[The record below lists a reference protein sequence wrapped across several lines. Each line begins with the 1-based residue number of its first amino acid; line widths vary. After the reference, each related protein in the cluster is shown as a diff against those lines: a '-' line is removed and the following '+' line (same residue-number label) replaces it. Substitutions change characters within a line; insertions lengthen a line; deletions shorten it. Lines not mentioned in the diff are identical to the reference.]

1 MPNKRQQYGKE
12 SESVAVRYLK
22 KNGYKILEQNY
33 RNKLGEIDIIAKDKK
48 TLVFVEVKAARTD
61 SFGNP
66 KWSVTPK
73 KQRKIS
79 MVALYYLKATKQ
91 NKVKARFDVVA
102 ISSSQDN
109 PRIELIKNA
118 FELAYG

>member
-1 MPNKRQQYGKE
+1 MLNKRQQFGKK
-12 SESVAVRYLK
+12 SESLAVRYLK

-33 RNKLGEIDIIAKDKK
+33 RNKLGEIDIIAKEKN
-48 TLVFVEVKAARTD
+48 TLVFIEVKARKTHV
-61 SFGNP
+61 FGNP

-79 MVALYYLKATKQ
+79 MVALYYLKALKQ
-91 NKVKARFDVVA
+91 THVKARFDVVA
-102 ISSSQDN
+102 LSSEKDR
-109 PRIELIKNA
+109 PRIEIIKNA